1 MRVHG
6 YSTFMLFLVAG
17 TLSVTAQQ
25 VARDAP
31 EPFYYVALTDP
42 ACPVSGFTGPA
53 PITKEIHVLYFP
65 MGQGATIKEPKS
77 PVLHLIFDNGFGPDR
92 DQTLPFTK
100 REDGVWLATV
110 PLKDR
115 FPKFAIYWIEDRE
128 TKQLD
133 NNGGK
138 YFDVPFCDLQGRR
151 AEWSVRYEAESY
163 TGQLESHGI
172 ERAADY
178 AKAIEVLDEHIHPP
192 SQGENLISSLWKYE
206 LKLHGDTPEARSA
219 LLAEIKKFV
228 SDHSADGF
236 GLVDALNFAA
246 YEDWIPPET
255 MEALAKAI
263 ESKYPDDNPR
273 LFILQAR
280 ALKEKDRAKRTALM
294 WEVVD
299 KYPTSPEA
307 NLARNQLMLQVTDLA
322 QCEKLYQQLRENEPE
337 NPFHPWNMAG
347 IYSRANQ
354 KLPQALALL
363 DEADKLFDP
372 SQNKRAKIHYSES
385 TLKDVKLRIAILR
398 ADILLRLGKP
408 AETLSVLQPLK
419 PQFTSGSPYYLLGK
433 AEENTG
439 DKRAAID
446 AYLESVVR
454 PSKDQQEANARLEA
468 LWSSEKLGSKQEL
481 QQSVEARLVQTFRG
495 ANYVPR
501 LLAHPA
507 PEFDLTTLRGER
519 LSSSQLRSKKV
530 ILDFWAIWCGPCVWE
545 LKGLQDFQEKHPE
558 LVVATVVAADTDIK
572 QLETL
577 VRSRK
582 LTSLRIS
589 TASSELREKF
599 CKGGVP
605 DTFIIDEN
613 GFVRIEHHESVP
625 DVSRYFEA
633 DLKAIADAGPAKE
646 PARTA
651 MRDQP

>member
-6 YSTFMLFLVAG
+6 CSTFILFLVAG
-17 TLSVTAQQ
+17 TLSGTAQQ

-42 ACPVSGFTGPA
+42 ACPVSGSTGPA
-53 PITKEIHVLYFP
+53 PVTKEIHVLYFP
-65 MGQGATIKEPKS
+65 MGRGATIKEPKS
-77 PVLHLIFDNGFGPDR
+77 PVLHLIFDNGFSPDR

-115 FPKFAIYWIEDRE
+115 FPKFAVYWIEDRE

-138 YFDVPFCDLQGRR
+138 YFDVPFCDLEGQR

-178 AKAIEVLDEHIHPP
+178 ARAIEILDEYIHPP
-192 SQGENLISSLWKYE
+192 SQGANLISDLWKYE
-206 LKLHGDTPEARSA
+206 LKLHGDTPGARSA
-219 LLAEIKKFV
+219 QLAEIKKFV

-236 GLVDALNFAA
+236 GLLDALNFAA
-246 YEDWIPPET
+246 YEDWVPPET

-294 WEVVD
+294 WELVD
-299 KYPTSPEA
+299 KYPTSREA
-307 NLARNQLMLQVTDLA
+307 NLARNQLLLEVTDLA

-337 NPFHPWNMAG
+337 NPFHPWNMAS
-347 IYSRANQ
+347 IYVRTNQ

-363 DEADKLFDP
+363 DEADKLFDA
-372 SQNKRAKIHYSES
+372 SQNKQAKIHYSAS
-385 TLKDVKLRIAILR
+385 TLKDVELRIAILQ

-419 PQFTSGSPYYLLGK
+419 PQFASGSPYYLLGK
-433 AEENTG
+433 AEEDTG

-454 PSKDQQEANARLEA
+454 PSKDQQLANARLEA
-468 LWSSEKLGSKQEL
+468 LWSSEKLGSKEEL
-481 QQSVEARLVQTFRG
+481 QQSVEARLVQNFSS
-495 ANYVPR
+495 AKYEPR
-501 LLAHPA
+501 ILAHPA

-519 LSSSQLRSKKV
+519 LSSSELRGKKV
-530 ILDFWAIWCGPCVWE
+530 ILDFWSLWCGPCVWE

-558 LVVATVVAADTDIK
+558 VVVATVVDADTDIK

-605 DTFIIDEN
+605 DTFIIDEK
-613 GFVRIEHHESVP
+613 GFVRIEHLGSVP

-633 DLKAIADAGPAKE
+633 DLKAIADARPAKE
-646 PARTA
+646 APRTTT
-651 MRDQP
+651 RDQP